1 LNLFFDTSALVK
13 YFHLES
19 GTDQVVELIDNA
31 ENQIWVSDLA
41 RIEFISAFYRKL
53 RRGDID
59 SGQLQESL
67 SSFDIEWDQFNQQ
80 PLSDTVITEA
90 DKLMRKK
97 ASKYGLRALDALQLA
112 SFIVLAE
119 KDWAFIVADGVLADT
134 VVSENYDVIRVALP
148 ST

>member
-1 LNLFFDTSALVK
+1 MNLFFDTSALVK

-19 GTDQVVELIDNA
+19 GTDQVVELIDNT

-59 SGQLQESL
+59 STQLEESL

-80 PLSDTVITEA
+80 SLSDTVITEA
-90 DKLMRKK
+90 DRLMRKK
-97 ASKYGLRALDALQLA
+97 ASKYRLRALDALQLA

>member
-1 LNLFFDTSALVK
+1 MNLFFDTSALVK

-19 GTDQVVELIDNA
+19 GTDQVVELIDNT

-59 SGQLQESL
+59 STQLEESL

-80 PLSDTVITEA
+80 SLSDTVITEA
-90 DKLMRKK
+90 DRLMRKK
-97 ASKYGLRALDALQLA
+97 APKYRLRALDALQLA

>member
-1 LNLFFDTSALVK
+1 MNLFFDTSALVK

-59 SGQLQESL
+59 STQLQESL

>member
-59 SGQLQESL
+59 STQLQESL